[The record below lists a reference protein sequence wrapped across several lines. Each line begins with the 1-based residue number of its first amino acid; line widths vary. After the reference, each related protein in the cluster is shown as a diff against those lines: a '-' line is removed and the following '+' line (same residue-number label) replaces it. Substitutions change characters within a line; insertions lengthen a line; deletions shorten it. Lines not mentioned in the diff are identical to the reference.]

1 MFDYYK
7 NKYKKGYLPY
17 FLVIE
22 VFSVIILGFIYV
34 TFLDTSA
41 YVANSF
47 IATDF
52 VDRCRRG
59 LYATERFHEIFGI
72 PSKDVLRGRLNIKG
86 NEEDD
91 VILINR
97 FVDEDEHNA
106 FLYIKNLMKDLKK
119 YKLWNNYSVIPH
131 VNEYN
136 VVNKN
141 EIDERIDNE
150 IDTIKRFSNKN
161 KNRMYD
167 IWYKVM
173 NNEKMKY
180 YSLNNIL
187 KNTYNELKFLYK
199 IPKNVRKKRRN
210 KCNNIIYIYGDFIEL
225 MLNEMFEDWFNEG
238 NFFLDEFKLLIN
250 SNRIAWKALM
260 NHVQHSCENIMT
272 EGLEEIIRT
281 KNEKSGYNNIN
292 KSLEK
297 RKKRKRSEKKE
308 CVKKK
313 NIDSYNKKILLLKYN
328 EYLSFN
334 YKDSVDIGLNID
346 EKEKCFKVKRKKYKR
361 GKLRGTY
368 MENENMKECTKQ
380 KEKDVNET
388 ILNNSDLYKSDSNNI
403 KSNNT
408 KSNNTKTNN
417 TKTSTTKSSYTKR
430 SNTKSSNT
438 KSNDIKSDNIKSDNI
453 KSDNIKSDNIKSND
467 IKSND
472 IKSDNIKS
480 DNIKSD
486 NIKLDSIKSDSIK
499 SDNIK
504 SRKSRNLKEAE
515 SIFSTETRFNNYNKK
530 KVYYL
535 DEEAHELFSNKNS
548 KQKDNDNAY
557 EGCSRSIGSYIDT
570 KYYDILNVKPAA
582 SFKEIK
588 DSFYKLALKYHP
600 DKNENN
606 IEAKIMFQKINEA
619 YQILSDEDLRRKYD
633 EGELDE
639 VNDTFFMDPLIF
651 FMMLFTSEELFDYTG
666 TLKIATFVGLVL
678 RHNFLVNGILTKKN
692 IINKGIE
699 KEQKKREV
707 ELAILLRERLKPYVD
722 GNENWVE
729 NMENEIKKLFRSP
742 FSCSIL
748 ESIGWTYENVS
759 KGYIDEITN
768 TWGIG
773 LSFANIKLAYRTVR
787 AVYAHVKSFF
797 NIIFTLK
804 KLKRAYEI
812 MDSIIDGK
820 DVHEPISN
828 ENNSMTCDLEDR
840 CDYNVI
846 TPDNLNKDTMSNNFN
861 NNLSE
866 HENNEKTV
874 SETCNIIS
882 KNNNNYYLNDNDCPI
897 TYEEKNKILK
907 SFIIELLTVIL
918 YDIETTVRNAS
929 DKFLRDEGV
938 DVYIRLKRA
947 EGMCTLGKLMQK
959 WVKTRKNDQDI
970 NKFDFINHTKNAF
983 DKASRVDVDEGD

>member
-7 NKYKKGYLPY
+7 NKYKKGCLPY

-41 YVANSF
+41 LIGNSF

-52 VDRCRRG
+52 FDRCGRY
-59 LYATERFHEIFGI
+59 LYATERFNEIFGI
-72 PSKDVLRGRLNIKG
+72 PSKDVLRSRPKIERY
-86 NEEDD
+86 EEEED

-97 FVDEDEHNA
+97 FVDEDEYNA

-136 VVNKN
+136 IVNKN

-150 IDTIKRFSNKN
+150 IDTIKRFSKSNKN
-161 KNRMYD
+161 IMYNL
-167 IWYKVM
+167 WFKVM

-180 YSLNNIL
+180 YSLINIL
-187 KNTYNELKFLYK
+187 KKTYKELKILYK
-199 IPKNVRKKRRN
+199 IPKNLRKRRRN
-210 KCNNIIYIYGDFIEL
+210 KYNNIIYIYGDFMEL

-238 NFFLDEFKLLIN
+238 DFFLDEFKLLIN

-260 NHVQHSCENIMT
+260 NHVQCFCKNIMT
-272 EGLEEIIRT
+272 EGLEEVIRK
-281 KNEKSGYNNIN
+281 KNEKRSSNNIN
-292 KSLEK
+292 KSSEK
-297 RKKRKRSEKKE
+297 RKRRNRNENTKCAKKE
-308 CVKKK
+308 
-313 NIDSYNKKILLLKYN
+313 NIDNYKEKIFLLKYN
-328 EYLSFN
+328 QYLSFN
-334 YKDSVDIGLNID
+334 YKDSVDIEQNMD
-346 EKEKCFKVKRKKYKR
+346 EKEKRFKVKRKKHKK
-361 GKLRGTY
+361 GKLRGTH
-368 MENENMKECTKQ
+368 MENENMKECMKH
-380 KEKDVNET
+380 KEKNLNET
-388 ILNNSDLYKSDSNNI
+388 LLNNPDLYKSESN
-403 KSNNT
+403 
-408 KSNNTKTNN
+408 
-417 TKTSTTKSSYTKR
+417 
-430 SNTKSSNT
+430 
-438 KSNDIKSDNIKSDNI
+438 NIKSDNI
-453 KSDNIKSDNIKSND
+453 KSKNIKSKNIKSSD
-467 IKSND
+467 IQSK
-472 IKSDNIKS
+472 NIKS
-480 DNIKSD
+480 SDIQSKNIKSSD
-486 NIKLDSIKSDSIK
+486 IQSNNIQSN
-499 SDNIK
+499 NIQSNNIQSNNIQSNNIQSNNIQSNYIQ
-504 SRKSRNLKEAE
+504 SRKSRNLEEAE
-515 SIFSTETRFNNYNKK
+515 IIFSSETRFNNYNKK

-535 DEEAHELFSNKNS
+535 DEEAHELFSNKNC
-548 KQKDNDNAY
+548 KQKDNNNDNAY
-557 EGCSRSIGSYIDT
+557 GGCSRSRSSCVDT
-570 KYYDILNVKPAA
+570 KYYDILNVKPYA

-619 YQILSDEDLRRKYD
+619 YQILSDEDQRRKYD

-639 VNDTFFMDPLIF
+639 VNDSFFMDPLIF
-651 FMMLFTSEELFDYTG
+651 FMMLFTSEELFDYIG
-666 TLKIATFVGLVL
+666 TLRIATFVGLVFK
-678 RHNFLVNGILTKKN
+678 HNFFANGILTTKN

-707 ELAILLRERLKPYVD
+707 ELAILLRERLQPYVD
-722 GNENWVE
+722 GNENWGE
-729 NMENEIKKLFRSP
+729 NMENEIQKLFVSP
-742 FSCSIL
+742 FACSIL

-768 TWGIG
+768 KWGIG
-773 LSFANIKLAYRTVR
+773 LSFVNIKLAYRTVR
-787 AVYAHVKSFF
+787 AVYSHVKSFF
-797 NIIFTLK
+797 NIIFTVK

-812 MDSIIDGK
+812 MDSIIDAK

-828 ENNSMTCDLEDR
+828 KSNSMICDSEGS

-846 TPDNLNKDTMSNNFN
+846 TPDNINKDTMSNNFN

-866 HENNEKTV
+866 HENNRKNV
-874 SETCNIIS
+874 SEACSIIS
-882 KNNNNYYLNDNDCPI
+882 KNNNINDLNDNNCPI

-929 DKFLRDEGV
+929 DKFLRDQGV
-938 DVYIRLKRA
+938 DVYTRLKRA
-947 EGMCTLGKLMQK
+947 EGMRILGKLMQK
-959 WVKTRKNDQDI
+959 WVKTKKNDQDI

-983 DKASRVDVDEGD
+983 DKASCVDVDEDN